1 MWLLKAVTS
10 WLTKREKE
18 GRQKSVNLDRKY
30 QCLVSQI
37 HLWISSVGFSCC
49 WEDFYKRA
57 LPLQYINDLEVTK
70 LTLSYALVIWKTN
83 QNTVLAFPVYFFHW
97 IILASTVHAVIFQIY
112 SMFFFGILNNCM
124 DVISLSTYYI
134 FFYYP
139 LRLSFSCPKKLW
151 NSLSPLWNKSHKE
164 EEKKAQCIPTE
175 KKKLSAIELF
185 SALKCVLHF

>member
-70 LTLSYALVIWKTN
+70 PTLSYALVIWKTN
-83 QNTVLAFPVYFFHW
+83 QTKTLYLAFPVYFFHW

-134 FFYYP
+134 FFLLP
-139 LRLSFSCPKKLW
+139 PEIIFLLS
-151 NSLSPLWNKSHKE
+151 KE
-164 EEKKAQCIPTE
+164 
-175 KKKLSAIELF
+175 
-185 SALKCVLHF
+185 ALKFSVTFVE

>member
-1 MWLLKAVTS
+1 MDSFCYSNCSQHHLKLVSLWCDSTEVENLSFIVSKESGCYKLRWIKMKERTNKRIPLNWMWLLKAVTS

-70 LTLSYALVIWKTN
+70 PTLSYALVIWKTN
-83 QNTVLAFPVYFFHW
+83 QTKTLY
-97 IILASTVHAVIFQIY
+97 
-112 SMFFFGILNNCM
+112 
-124 DVISLSTYYI
+124 
-134 FFYYP
+134 
-139 LRLSFSCPKKLW
+139 
-151 NSLSPLWNKSHKE
+151 
-164 EEKKAQCIPTE
+164 
-175 KKKLSAIELF
+175 
-185 SALKCVLHF
+185 